1 MEQIENSGMKSKSGS
16 AWTAILGAG
25 VLAVG
30 GFSAYQANQTAK
42 LQQDVHSYQQQIG
55 EYKQEIGALR
65 YAVSS
70 SGGELQKS
78 LSTVNTELEATRK
91 QSAIN
96 LSRAQAASKKQAD
109 MLAGK
114 FAKNQEASEQKI
126 NEEINK
132 VKENV
137 NQTSTEA
144 STRLTGI
151 STEVTAVKTEVAS
164 AKSDIEKTLADL
176 TRTRGDMGVMSGLI
190 ATNGKEIQALR
201 DLGDRNIYEFKLSK
215 QSGPIKVGGLLFTL
229 KKADPKHNKYTMD
242 VLADDKHVEKK
253 DKTTNEPVQ
262 FYVASRARQPFEVV
276 VNQVSKD
283 VVTGYLATPK
293 VELTRK

>member
-1 MEQIENSGMKSKSGS
+1 MEQIENSGMKTKSGS

-25 VLAVG
+25 ILAVG

-42 LQQDVHSYQQQIG
+42 LQNDIHTYQQQIG
-55 EYKQEIGALR
+55 EYKQELGSIR
-65 YAVSS
+65 STVSTAD
-70 SGGELQKS
+70 GELQKS
-78 LSTVNTELEATRK
+78 LTSVNSELLATRK
-91 QSAIN
+91 EAAIN
-96 LSRAQAASKKQAD
+96 LAKAQSASKRQAD

-114 FAKNQEASEQKI
+114 FAKNQEVAEQKI
-126 NEEINK
+126 NEEISR

-151 STEVTAVKTEVAS
+151 STEVSAVKTEVAS

-176 TRTRGDMGVMSGLI
+176 TRARGDMGVMSGLI

-201 DLGDRNIYEFKLSK
+201 DQGDRNIFEFKLSK
-215 QSGPIKVGGLLFTL
+215 QSGPVKVGGLLFTL
-229 KKADPKHNKYTMD
+229 KKADVKHNRYTMD

>member
-1 MEQIENSGMKSKSGS
+1 MEQIENGGMKSKSGS

-42 LQQDVHSYQQQIG
+42 LQQDIHSYQQQIG
-55 EYKQEIGALR
+55 EYKQEIGSLR
-65 YAVSS
+65 STVSTS
-70 SGGELQKS
+70 DGELQKS
-78 LSTVNTELEATRK
+78 LSTVNGELAATRK
-91 QSAIN
+91 EAAIN
-96 LSRAQAASKKQAD
+96 ISRAQAASKRQAD
-109 MLAGK
+109 LLAGK
-114 FAKNQEASEQKI
+114 FAKNQEAAEQKI
-126 NEEINK
+126 NDEISK
-132 VKENV
+132 VKEDV

-144 STRLTGI
+144 SNRLTGI

-164 AKSDIEKTLADL
+164 AKTDIEKTLADL
-176 TRTRGDMGVMSGLI
+176 TRARGDMGVMSGLI
-190 ATNGKEIQALR
+190 ATNGTEIQALR

-215 QSGPIKVGGLLFTL
+215 QSGAMKVGGLLFTL
-229 KKADPKHNKYTMD
+229 KKADPKHNRYTMD

>member
-1 MEQIENSGMKSKSGS
+1 MEQIENSGMKMKSGS
-16 AWTAILGAG
+16 TWTAILGAG

-42 LQQDVHSYQQQIG
+42 LQQDIHSYQQQIG
-55 EYKQEIGALR
+55 EYKQEIGSLR
-65 YAVSS
+65 SSVSTAD
-70 SGGELQKS
+70 GELQKS
-78 LSTVNTELEATRK
+78 LSSVNSELVATRK
-91 QSAIN
+91 EAAVSLAK
-96 LSRAQAASKKQAD
+96 AQAASKRQAD
-109 MLAGK
+109 VLAGK
-114 FAKNQEASEQKI
+114 FAKNQEATEQKLAAEI
-126 NEEINK
+126 SKVNES
-132 VKENV
+132 V
-137 NQTSTEA
+137 NQTSNET
-144 STRLTGI
+144 STRMTGI
-151 STEVTAVKTEVAS
+151 TTEVTAVKTEVAS
-164 AKSDIEKTLADL
+164 AKSEIEKTLADL
-176 TRTRGDMGVMSGLI
+176 TRVRGDMGVMSGYI

-215 QSGPIKVGGLLFTL
+215 QAGAVKVGGLLFTL
-229 KKADPKHNKYTMD
+229 KKADPKHNRYTME